1 MKKIVGT
8 IAAIALAASSAFA
21 GVGIGGWGRGIWA
34 PVAGQGGD
42 IVSFQA
48 ASWGPTSSN
57 IRTGISIGASSD
69 NIGFNIDMHAD
80 GFKAA
85 GIGDTAYIW
94 VKPASWLYVAI
105 GKVQDNDARGDGCF
119 GQFGWWRQANG
130 DCTASQGYGMGG
142 EDLTF
147 VRFGN
152 GKGGQA
158 TGAIVK
164 VTPIDG
170 LWIEAAFDINSQNAK
185 TEFTTVKEAADVYKN
200 GQYGAGYVIDGIGHI
215 RAQYIGSANSINAAF
230 DLTAVEN
237 LFVTVGANIGL
248 AEGAPTNVAA
258 YVRYGI
264 SAVTIHALFNGK
276 LAKDSFGFEAAAG
289 VDYDFGNG
297 IGATADVRFY
307 NNGAASDKGAVSFMA
322 GVSKGFSNGVV
333 GCGFEGIALNN
344 SNEFNWAVP
353 VKVEYSF

>member
-48 ASWGPTSSN
+48 ASWGPTSSS

-69 NIGFNIDMHAD
+69 NIGFNIDMNAD

-119 GQFGWWRQANG
+119 GQFGWWRQANN
-130 DCTASQGYGMGG
+130 DWNASQGYGMAG

-147 VRFGN
+147 VRFGD
-152 GKGGQA
+152 GSGSQA

-170 LWIEAAFDINSQNAK
+170 LWIEAALNLGDDTLASAEN
-185 TEFTTVKEAADVYKN
+185 VYKN

-248 AEGAPTNVAA
+248 AEGDSTNVAA

-297 IGATADVRFY
+297 IGAIADVRFY

-353 VKVEYSF
+353 VKVEYWF